1 MRDAVRARLLEG
13 EADLPAVG
21 RGCGSGAPRELI
33 SRNSCL
39 RLAAALLCG
48 LAGIVGPVRA
58 QTSVLE
64 AVQDYFEFAEYSD
77 GSISTDQLA
86 SVDSEQVTFIDTR
99 TESQFETGH
108 IPGAMHIEW
117 REVLARR
124 SEIPR
129 DHTAVLYCET
139 GLLSSRAHMALRL
152 AGFENVKVLL
162 GGYREWTA
170 HRADP
175 RDTVLSG
182 SGEAAADASS
192 R

>member
-1 MRDAVRARLLEG
+1 M
-13 EADLPAVG
+13 
-21 RGCGSGAPRELI
+21 
-33 SRNSCL
+33 
-39 RLAAALLCG
+39 
-48 LAGIVGPVRA
+48 
-58 QTSVLE
+58 SVLE

-77 GSISTDQLA
+77 GSISSDQLA
-86 SVDSEQVTFIDTR
+86 SVDAERVVFIDTR

-129 DHTAVLYCET
+129 DRTVVLYCET

-170 HRADP
+170 RRANA
-175 RDTVLSG
+175 RGTMQSA
-182 SGEAAADASS
+182 SEEAAADASS